1 MLNNKNTKKDSL
13 KNKQSSNTKVGQ
25 KTNRVRRLLYSFVI
39 AFIFWFFLKS
49 EDTYSVTTKIPLVAR
64 NLQEQK
70 TYKEEVPESITVT
83 LKGSG
88 RAFIWLE
95 FFDNFYED
103 YKAVLDLSLI
113 ADEYDFEL
121 DQYYKNNPEKIV
133 LPSSL
138 DLEFIEVVSPRN
150 IKINLDQYLVKKVPI
165 QSQIIVSTEPGY
177 IQVGN
182 QVFIPDSISIGGPQE
197 VVDTIKFINTEKD
210 TIKGLVA
217 SIERELSIINPNKL
231 VNFDPKKVQGYIDI
245 QPISETIVTD
255 IPVKL
260 INKPSDI
267 KIFVNPATVS
277 LTIVG
282 GLNEIAGITSNDIE
296 VMINFEKSWKDDKQF
311 YSPVIKIPD
320 NIMEWKDLSPNNL
333 EILVITEIN

>member
-1 MLNNKNTKKDSL
+1 MLNNKNTEKTIPKKKQTPNKKIAE
-13 KNKQSSNTKVGQ
+13 KN
-25 KTNRVRRLLYSFVI
+25 NRIRRLLYSFII
-39 AFIFWFFLKS
+39 AFIFWFFIKS

-88 RAFIWLE
+88 RAFIWLQ

-113 ADEYDFEL
+113 ADEYNFEL

-138 DLEFIEVVSPRN
+138 DLEFVEVVSPRN
-150 IKINLDQYLVKKVPI
+150 IKINLDQYLVKRVPI
-165 QSQIIVSTEPGY
+165 QSQIIISTQSGY

-197 VVDTIKFINTEKD
+197 VVDTIEFVNTEKD
-210 TIKGLVA
+210 TIEDLVA

-231 VNFDPKKVQGYIDI
+231 VNFDPKKVQSYIDV
-245 QPISETIVTD
+245 QPISETIVTN
-255 IPVKL
+255 IPVTL
-260 INKPSDI
+260 INKPNDI
-267 KIFVNPATVS
+267 NVFVNPATVS

-282 GLNEIAGITSNDIE
+282 GLNEIARITSNDIE
-296 VMINFEKSWKDDKQF
+296 VMINFEKSWKASKQF
-311 YSPVIKIPD
+311 YSPEIKIPD
-320 NIMEWKDLSPNNL
+320 TIMGWKDLSPNNL
-333 EILVITEIN
+333 EILVIKEIN